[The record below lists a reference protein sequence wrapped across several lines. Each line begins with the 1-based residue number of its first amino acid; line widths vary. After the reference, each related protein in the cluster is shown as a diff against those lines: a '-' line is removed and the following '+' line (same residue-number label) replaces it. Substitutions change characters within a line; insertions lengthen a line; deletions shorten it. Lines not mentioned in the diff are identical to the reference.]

1 MTEKST
7 PQGDDEVG
15 YGRPPKAYQFKPGQ
29 SGNPKGRPKGPRDI
43 LKTIAKHASKKVT
56 VVENGTEKKM
66 PKLEVVISALFN
78 KAAKGD
84 VPAARL
90 IANLI
95 IAATELNQ
103 GDDSAGYSDAD
114 VEAILNEADWQAQL
128 VALAEEKA
136 SNND

>member
-1 MTEKST
+1 MTEKSNAAG
-7 PQGDDEVG
+7 GDKVG
-15 YGRPPKAYQFKPGQ
+15 YGKPPKAYQFKPGQ
-29 SGNPKGRPKGPRDI
+29 SGNPKGRPKGPRDL

-66 PKLEVVISALFN
+66 AKLDVVILAVFN

-95 IAATELNQ
+95 TAAAALNQ
-103 GDDSAGYSDAD
+103 GDDSAGYSEAD
-114 VEAILNEADWQAQL
+114 IEAILNEADWQAQL
-128 VALAEEKA
+128 VALAEEQE
-136 SNND
+136 SDND